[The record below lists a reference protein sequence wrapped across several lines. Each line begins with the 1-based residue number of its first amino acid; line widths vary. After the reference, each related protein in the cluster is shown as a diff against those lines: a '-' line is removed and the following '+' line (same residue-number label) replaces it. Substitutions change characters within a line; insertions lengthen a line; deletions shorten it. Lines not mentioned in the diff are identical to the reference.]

1 MTSSKTAYVLTAA
14 AVALGVFA
22 YGADKV
28 RGPVAAPAAMAEA
41 MPAATGHSEKPS
53 AEHGAAPAATSAP
66 TSAGGSEL
74 ADLSGMQRDAL
85 RREIQSYL
93 MDHPEVIF
101 EAVEAYRAREAEV
114 QQQAQTDML
123 KSEPEAIYDDGF
135 SWIGGNPEG
144 DIVMIEF
151 MDYRC
156 GYCRRAFEDVK
167 SLVED
172 DGNIKFIVKE
182 YPVLGDDSVTA
193 SRFAIATL
201 QVAGDEAYEQVH
213 NAMMTMRGNPGD
225 KVALT
230 RLGESLGLDTDAI
243 FARMDDEAVTEVIGT
258 NRALGDALGISGT
271 PTFLFD
277 HQLVVGAVPRSQMEE
292 IIEDLREADE

>member
-1 MTSSKTAYVLTAA
+1 MTSSKTAYVLSA
-14 AVALGVFA
+14 AVLALGVFA

-28 RGPVAAPAAMAEA
+28 RGPVVPHAPAEMAEA
-41 MPAATGHSEKPS
+41 MPAATGHSEKAPDS
-53 AEHGAAPAATSAP
+53 HAAAPA
-66 TSAGGSEL
+66 GGFEM
-74 ADLSGMQRDAL
+74 ADLSEMQRDAL

-101 EAVEAYRAREAEV
+101 EAVEAYRARETEV

-123 KSEPEAIYDDGF
+123 KSEPESIYADGF
-135 SWIGGNPEG
+135 SWVGGNLEG
-144 DIVMIEF
+144 DVVLIEF

-167 SLVED
+167 SLVAD

-182 YPVLGDDSVTA
+182 YPVLGDDSITA
-193 SRFAIATL
+193 ARFAIATL

-225 KVALT
+225 KVALS

-258 NRALGDALGISGT
+258 NRALGDALGINGT

-292 IIEDLREADE
+292 IIADLREAAE